1 MKLVTNN
8 RRLLATT
15 KIQKHLGHGYFTD
28 FLLRRLLE
36 WPKYAKDFEIPLYIS
51 HQREA
56 RLGRGTNDQETSHG
70 LNR

>member
-15 KIQKHLGHGYFTD
+15 KIQKHLGYGYFTD

-36 WPKYAKDFEIPLYIS
+36 RLKYAKDFEIPLYIS

-56 RLGRGTNDQETSHG
+56 RLEGGTNDQG
-70 LNR
+70 DQ